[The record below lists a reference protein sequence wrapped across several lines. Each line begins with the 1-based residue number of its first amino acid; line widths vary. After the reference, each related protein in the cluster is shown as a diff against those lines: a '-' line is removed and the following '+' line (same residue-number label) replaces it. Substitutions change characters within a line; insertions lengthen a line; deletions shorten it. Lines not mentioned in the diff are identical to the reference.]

1 MNANVAMQ
9 VATTRKFGDLEIQV
23 YENPEVGH
31 TKAQDD
37 FWMTRE
43 QIGTALEYK
52 NPSISI
58 GTIHKRNAGRL
69 DPLSGLINLITP
81 GGKQQTYVYNMRG
94 VMEICR
100 YSTQPKANAF
110 MDFCWDVVTALMRGE
125 TVSLKQMDSKAQADA
140 AGLAAKR
147 QANFELLNTHLKDIG
162 ENQQILFTQM
172 DSLEKSRAEDRQA
185 IENAISYIK
194 TVIKQAN
201 QLTTKVDMVLMGISK
216 PNVVKENVSS
226 QPEPQSVAQ
235 PEQIQQKPVKRY
247 IAPKAETSWR
257 HDEDVMAKAIAKV
270 KGTLPG
276 YVRGWFN
283 NMLKNDYGWS
293 VHEERRL
300 YAKEHSIDVGTIA
313 LVEIVEMHPT
323 YRSIYFNKM
332 AEMYEEC
339 TGKKMGH
346 ITERPPIVPA
356 DALPKRRKFEENP
369 SVVVEAHA
377 VEIETPVVE
386 TPAEV
391 ADRITKRKY
400 YKPSVFVPIVE
411 PVAQKRGDTSF
422 HYQLTYRAIYELIG
436 VDAMHRLEKS
446 YIKKHG
452 KTPKTR
458 TELFK
463 QSDRAMNIFKDAVC
477 KLDAIS

>member
-100 YSTQPKANAF
+100 YSTQP
-110 MDFCWDVVTALMRGE
+110 FCWDVVTALMRGE
-125 TVSLKQMDSKAQADA
+125 TVSLKQMDSKAQADT